1 MFVDSDDLLKT
12 DAVRYSVKQVLV
24 GDYDLVIFGKHY
36 IDEYGNVS
44 RTNVIDH
51 DMAAIADESDYYTT
65 LSYLLRADYLNPP
78 WGKLFAHRLVE
89 HVRFDAAMCYE
100 EDLVFVLAALE
111 AEPNVFT
118 SSKALYEYRHLESG
132 MASVF
137 KREKSL
143 NVVQANHKKI
153 QFFADYMNDKGVC
166 ENVSFHIAND
176 IGWVIPMIKGGKEIS
191 ASQKA
196 DYVMEMTGDSQ
207 LRPCM
212 MKALNHSW
220 MTRLQKILITLNW
233 KWLWEIYLR

>member
-1 MFVDSDDLLKT
+1 M
-12 DAVRYSVKQVLV
+12 
-24 GDYDLVIFGKHY
+24 
-36 IDEYGNVS
+36 
-44 RTNVIDH
+44 
-51 DMAAIADESDYYTT
+51 
-65 LSYLLRADYLNPP
+65 
-78 WGKLFAHRLVE
+78 
-89 HVRFDAAMCYE
+89 
-100 EDLVFVLAALE
+100 
-111 AEPNVFT
+111 
-118 SSKALYEYRHLESG
+118 
-132 MASVF
+132 
-137 KREKSL
+137 
-143 NVVQANHKKI
+143 
-153 QFFADYMNDKGVC
+153 GVC